1 MHSIVYA
8 IVKNMINSKTLTHRQ
23 LIQIVH
29 SRFLSA
35 LILDPG
41 LRFSFNYQ
49 EKFSTPPSNC
59 LKVNVYDIIV
69 FDGVMFGLIRP
80 P

>member
-8 IVKNMINSKTLTHRQ
+8 IVKNMIKSKTLTQ
-23 LIQIVH
+23 LIQIVQ

-35 LILDPG
+35 LIIAPG
-41 LRFSFNYQ
+41 LRPSFNYQ
-49 EKFSTPPSNC
+49 EKFSTSSCNC

>member
-1 MHSIVYA
+1 MHTIVYA
-8 IVKNMINSKTLTHRQ
+8 IVKNMIKSKTLTQ

-35 LILDPG
+35 LIVSPG
-41 LRFSFNYQ
+41 LHPSFNYQ
-49 EKFSTPPSNC
+49 EKFSTSPSNC
-59 LKVNVYDIIV
+59 LKVNIYDIIF
-69 FDGVMFGLIRP
+69 FDGVMFRLIRP

>member
-1 MHSIVYA
+1 MHAIVYA
-8 IVKNMINSKTLTHRQ
+8 IVKNMIKSKTQ

-35 LILDPG
+35 LIVAPG
-41 LRFSFNYQ
+41 LHPSFNYQ
-49 EKFSTPPSNC
+49 EKFSTSLSNC
-59 LKVNVYDIIV
+59 LKVNIYDIIF
-69 FDGVMFGLIRP
+69 FDGVMFRLIRP